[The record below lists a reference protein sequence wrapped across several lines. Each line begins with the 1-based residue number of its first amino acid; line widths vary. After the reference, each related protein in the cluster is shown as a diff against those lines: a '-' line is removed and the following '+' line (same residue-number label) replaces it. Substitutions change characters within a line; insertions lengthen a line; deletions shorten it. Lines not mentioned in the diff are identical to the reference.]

1 MKKPTKK
8 LTLSKDTLRALNE
21 TQLKQVAG
29 GIPPSVYDCDG
40 TDPTEATVC
49 YTNALCQTGEYF
61 GCCF

>member
-8 LTLSKDTLRALNE
+8 LTLSKDTLRSLNE
-21 TQLKQVAG
+21 TELKQVAG
-29 GIPPSVYDCDG
+29 GAPTSVVACTG

-49 YTNALCQTGEYF
+49 YTNALCSTGEAF